1 MKLNQ
6 DLNKTIAMVIS
17 QRKLSRTIDI
27 FVSNRE
33 VITGHF
39 KTVEFSTPGHPCT
52 AKPIIAPI
60 SESVLPESH
69 RQVIRIAKKVAREHG
84 FKIKIYNT
92 SSRLGKIKAFLKRV
106 KKTPTVLI
114 NNQKFTG
121 EITEE
126 KLLSLL
132 P

>member
-1 MKLNQ
+1 MI
-6 DLNKTIAMVIS
+6 TS
-17 QRKLSRTIDI
+17 RRELSRTIEV
-27 FVSNRE
+27 FVSNQE

-60 SESVLPESH
+60 LESVLPKNHLQIIEM
-69 RQVIRIAKKVAREHG
+69 IKKVAREHG

-92 SSRLGKIKAFLKRV
+92 SSRLGKIKAFLKGV
-106 KKTPTVLI
+106 KKTPTVII
-114 NNQKFTG
+114 NNQKVTG
-121 EITEE
+121 KITEE

-132 P
+132 L